1 MISEWNPLSIYVKP
15 LWYWEKNV
23 LVQVWAKL
31 PFNWKACNNTKKHY
45 YEVEPV
51 GVRSIFWKKQV
62 MVVCMQYAKGIL
74 QVFWSIN
81 TVYSEYT
88 HVIWDGILKVY

>member
-1 MISEWNPLSIYVKP
+1 MLNHYGI
-15 LWYWEKNV
+15 EKRKCWCKYGQSFH
-23 LVQVWAKL
+23 LIEKHAID
-31 PFNWKACNNTKKHY
+31 TKKHY
-45 YEVEPV
+45 YEVEPL

-81 TVYSEYT
+81 TVYSGYT